1 MEPVKEIDIGS
12 AELFVFEWVRLS
24 GKLFFHGS
32 GRVKKEDGDAY
43 GDYFFSFL
51 MDERGHAPPTGWGAR
66 SVPPGVSVPGFKI
79 NVESRTK
86 LRNWLFPK
94 PRLQP
99 GLV

>member
-1 MEPVKEIDIGS
+1 VEPVKEIDIGS

-51 MDERGHAPPTGWGAR
+51 MDEGQVIPTGWSAR
-66 SVPPGVSVPGFKI
+66 KVPPGVSVPCFKI
-79 NVESRTK
+79 KSR
-86 LRNWLFPK
+86 P
-94 PRLQP
+94 QP